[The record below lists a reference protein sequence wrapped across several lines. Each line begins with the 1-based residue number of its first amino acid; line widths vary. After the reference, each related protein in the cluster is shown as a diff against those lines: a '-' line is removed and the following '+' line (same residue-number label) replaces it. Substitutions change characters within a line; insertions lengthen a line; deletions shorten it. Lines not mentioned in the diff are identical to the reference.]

1 MADGY
6 HRRIVSIEMSEDPD
20 VVVEGGA
27 EADTGESKEGAAAS
41 GGGSASSAPHH
52 RDRHLMRS
60 VTRNSPP
67 PGDGD
72 PLSPGLRRRKAKKPS
87 TKPPGNN
94 VESLDF
100 DHFESSVWQTSIKNK
115 PYNRYSSETAWRWFI
130 TFIIGVGTAL
140 IAFFITFCTR
150 NLAYLKFE
158 RMVQPLIDMEMA
170 GTLPWCTAFV
180 AYLSF
185 NLVLVAIAATM
196 VTVFEPMSGGS
207 GIPEIKVR
215 ERGST
220 TCGCLRVHTS
230 PRRPTHKQHS

>member
-1 MADGY
+1 MADGET
-6 HRRIVSIEMSEDPD
+6 HRRIVSIEMSEDLD
-20 VVVEGGA
+20 VVVEGGV

-41 GGGSASSAPHH
+41 AGSASAPHH
-52 RDRHLMRS
+52 RDRDLMRS
-60 VTRNSPP
+60 ITRNSPP

-72 PLSPGLRRRKAKKPS
+72 PMSPGLRRRKAKKP
-87 TKPPGNN
+87 TAKPPGNN

-100 DHFESSVWQTSIKNK
+100 DHFESAVWQTSIKNK

-207 GIPEIKVR
+207 GIPEIKVS
-215 ERGST
+215 ERGRKG
-220 TCGCLRVHTS
+220 CGCYVYC
-230 PRRPTHKQHS
+230 THELAP